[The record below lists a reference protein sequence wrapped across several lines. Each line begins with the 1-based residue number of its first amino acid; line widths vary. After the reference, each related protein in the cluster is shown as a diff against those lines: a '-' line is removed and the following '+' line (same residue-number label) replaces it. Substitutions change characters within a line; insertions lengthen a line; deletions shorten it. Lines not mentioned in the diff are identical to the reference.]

1 MPPAGGHAVGNR
13 GSTANMS
20 TGTTPPATTAAAFP
34 WTSPPLGASSTAS
47 TSPFGGG
54 GQAFPPLASGASPSV
69 GGAELGGGMLGGGSN
84 EPGAVF
90 DLSEFPSLGMGLGAV
105 AGANSG
111 GSGNGV
117 LGYGKALGAPG
128 YSYARRNEFSLQ
140 DFPALGTAA
149 AGTSAPAPQPPSRPS
164 SAASAGAPPPPPLT
178 QYGMLGLLATIRSS
192 KPDLSLLTHGI
203 DLTRLGL
210 NLNSQEPLYA
220 AFASPF
226 MEEGAAATAPTESA
240 DPYSVPACYA
250 AANVSLKPAHF
261 KKFTV
266 ETLVYVFYGFP
277 RDVMQVYAAM
287 ELYNRGWRYHKD
299 LRTWFCRTARSASLE
314 HAGAV
319 NTRLEAVENGS
330 GGGRLLYF
338 DVNQWDVKPFMGT
351 TSPASFMQGLL
362 TEAELRDM
370 VAAR

>member
-1 MPPAGGHAVGNR
+1 
-13 GSTANMS
+13 MS

-34 WTSPPLGASSTAS
+34 WTSPPLGAASSTAS

-54 GQAFPPLASGASPSV
+54 GQAFPPLAPGASLSV
-69 GGAELGGGMLGGGSN
+69 GGAELGGGMAGGGSN
-84 EPGAVF
+84 EPAAVF

-105 AGANSG
+105 AGASSG
-111 GSGNGV
+111 GGGGSGSGSGNGV

-149 AGTSAPAPQPPSRPS
+149 AGTSAPAPQPLPRPS
-164 SAASAGAPPPPPLT
+164 SAASAGAAPPPSPPPLT

-226 MEEGAAATAPTESA
+226 MEEGAAATATESA
-240 DPYSVPACYA
+240 DPYSLPACYA
-250 AANVSLKPAHF
+250 AASVSLKPAHF

-287 ELYNRGWRYHKD
+287 ELYNRGWRYHKE
-299 LRTWFCRTARSASLE
+299 LRSWFCRTARSVSLE
-314 HAGAV
+314 RAGAAD
-319 NTRLEAVENGS
+319 TRLEAVENGS

-338 DVNQWDVKPFMGT
+338 DVNQWEVKPFIGT